1 MKKLL
6 IPALAVI
13 GLSTVVMAQ
22 DKQKKAPVKIVY
34 NGQAYLSGG
43 KYATGGIGKK
53 ALDSLIPL
61 PLVVKDSLGK
71 EHKATSFKFTYGEIG
86 AFEDERG
93 KLIFDTDWTSYSTEG
108 SSINESL
115 KKMLPETK
123 WGDTLVIDEIF
134 YEIAT
139 GKTKSLQRAK
149 PIKLY
154 INDK

>member
-6 IPALAVI
+6 FPLLAII
-13 GLSTVVMAQ
+13 GLSTVVIAQ
-22 DKQKKAPVKIVY
+22 DKQKKAPAKIVY

-43 KYATGGIGKK
+43 KYANGGIGKK

-61 PLVVKDSLGK
+61 PLVVIDSLGK
-71 EHKATSFKFTYGEIG
+71 EHKTTSFKFNYGEIG
-86 AFEDERG
+86 AFEDEKGR
-93 KLIFDTDWTSYSTEG
+93 LIFDTDWTAYPTEG
-108 SSINESL
+108 AAINESL

-134 YEIAT
+134 YEIT
-139 GKTKSLQRAK
+139 TSKTKSLQRAK